1 MKKKYMKPQMEVVKI
16 QHAQMLCTSSEGYD
30 GRSII
35 IPGGQVDDENEVF

>member
-30 GRSII
+30 GKSLG
-35 IPGGQVDDENEVF
+35 IPEGQVNDEDDVF